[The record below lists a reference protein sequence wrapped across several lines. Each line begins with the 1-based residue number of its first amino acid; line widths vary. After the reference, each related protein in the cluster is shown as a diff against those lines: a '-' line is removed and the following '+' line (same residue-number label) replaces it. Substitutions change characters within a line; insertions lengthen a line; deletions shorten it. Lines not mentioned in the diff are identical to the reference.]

1 MTPRIAILN
10 CRDALMGFMDNSQP
24 GAIHYYDDI
33 LHRYLS
39 GNAYTF
45 TFKILSAQDPNELL
59 QVGNKLAFRHPELG
73 SFYLNI
79 TTVER
84 DRTETEVTAMGLT
97 FELLNEEIAAT
108 KLDTAKTFMGYLDH
122 WGFEREKLKV
132 GLNEVS
138 DKSIKNEWTGNET
151 VLKRLFSLATVFD
164 AELEFVPYLN
174 ENFSLNT
181 LVMNVYRSDH
191 GMGHDKRD
199 ITLRYSDGIE
209 GITKTSDISELITA
223 IRPTGKDGMTLAG
236 YARAK
241 ESDGCYLSNSDIRSP
256 SARDRFPSQVA
267 DKDDNYIVGMWSCD
281 VDSKEMLYGRALAE
295 LRKRSVP
302 KLTYDIDGYIDVA
315 IGDRVTIEDDQFIPK
330 LYVQCRVVEQE
341 VSFTDPTKNKTTF
354 DNFTEVS
361 SQLSSSIISQ
371 MNALIEKYKQYQ
383 CGIAS
388 SSGTSFK
395 NGQGETTLTA
405 IVRDGA
411 ADVTDKFEIRWFKNG
426 TRVGTGKSLTVSSTD
441 FGQTAAYR
449 FEAWK
454 DGQLHGQYELTT
466 VNVVDGA
473 DGISNYLHIR
483 YSDDGGRTFTGNNG
497 KNPGKWIGQYH
508 DPNPV
513 DSPDP
518 ADYTWVKTAGEDGA
532 DGMTQKLVSLTNEYY
547 LSTSDTER
555 TGGSW
560 DTGYPD
566 YEQGKFLWVRI
577 KAVYETPDAIAYS
590 APELD
595 KAWLN
600 AGKAITAAETAT
612 QSAADASQEAQDA
625 VSQVQAAKATADS
638 VAAEI
643 APIKTGVQEAKDAAA
658 EAKKE
663 IADKTQQMLLDIGD
677 TYATKNEV
685 TALEGDLQAQIT
697 ANATEIA
704 SKVSQTEYQQNQQE
718 VDDTLAS
725 LNSDL
730 TAAQGTLSSLQSS
743 QSEAAQKL
751 AQAEQDL
758 KDAQDAVLDLQTSQ
772 TATDTQLKAA
782 QDAVTKAQAAVD
794 KAQSDVDKANT
805 EIGKVKTDIAGIQGD
820 ITDLT
825 SRVTTAETSIT
836 QNAEAIALR
845 ATKTEVSTAV
855 QGAKDYADAQIKV
868 EADKI
873 ASDVS
878 KVSTKVDGLTQQ
890 KVERYYYLSTS
901 ETSCT
906 GGAWS
911 TTKPAEEA
919 GKYIWTKD
927 KITYVGGSSVETAP
941 VRQTGSAGATGKD
954 GTNGKD
960 GTSVTVSSQQ
970 VTYQASSSGTTV
982 PTGAWSATIPSVSAG
997 QYLWTKTVVNYSD
1010 GKSTTAYSVARQ
1022 GSNGTN
1028 GTNGT
1033 SVTVSSQAVTYQK
1046 STSGTTP
1053 PTGTWSSSIPTTSAG
1068 EYLWTRTVV
1077 TYSDGKSVT
1086 SYSVARHGLTGGKG
1100 DKGDKG
1106 NAGQDT
1112 ISIEIAQS
1120 WSADTCTLTATV
1132 FRGPQQLTDTQ
1143 VTALG
1148 TLKWYKESTALGTG
1162 KQLVRTLTGREAIE
1176 CRLES
1181 GSSSILARRCVTVDK
1196 DLEPVI
1202 TEGLGTA
1209 QSERLEMESRLSSQ
1223 IQQSV
1228 ESITQ
1233 TVHEEVYLKGD
1244 VDRMLSSVSTTLQ
1257 QDKESVQILFN
1268 QLSAQL
1274 SADGAATDAQFQ
1286 EISKYIRFIDGNVEI
1301 GNSASPIQLKV
1312 MNDRISFQQA
1322 GTEVAYF
1329 SNKQLYVTDGNFI
1342 QSLRIGRF
1350 AFVPRANGSLDFK
1363 KVG

>member
-10 CRDALMGFMDNSQP
+10 CRDTPLGFLDNSQP
-24 GAIHYYDDI
+24 GAMHYYDDC

-45 TFKILSAQDPNELL
+45 TFKVLSSQDPKELL
-59 QVGNKLAFRHPELG
+59 QVGNKLSFRHPELG

-108 KLDTAKTFMGYLDH
+108 KLDTAKTFMGYLDY

-236 YARAK
+236 YTRAK

-426 TRVGTGKSLTVSSTD
+426 TRVGTGKSLTVSSAD

-473 DGISNYLHIR
+473 DGISNYLHMR
-483 YSDDGGRTFTGNNG
+483 YSDDGGRTFTSNNG

-508 DPNPV
+508 DSSPV

-518 ADYTWVKTAGEDGA
+518 ADYTWAKIAGEDGA

-547 LSTSDTER
+547 LSDSDTER
-555 TGGSW
+555 IGGSW

-566 YEQGKFLWVRI
+566 YVQGKYLWLRI

-612 QSAADASQEAQDA
+612 QSAADASQAAQDA
-625 VSQVQAAKATADS
+625 VSQAQSAKATADA
-638 VAAEI
+638 VQTEL

-658 EAKKE
+658 EAKDE
-663 IADKTQQMLLDIGD
+663 IATKTQQMLLDIGD

-685 TALEGDLQAQIT
+685 TTLEGDLQAQIT

-704 SKVSQTEYQQNQQE
+704 SKVSQTEYQQNQQDI
-718 VDDTLAS
+718 DDTLAS

-751 AQAEQDL
+751 AKAEQDL
-758 KDAQDAVLDLQTSQ
+758 KDAQDAVSDLQASQ

-794 KAQSDVDKANT
+794 KAQGDVDKANT
-805 EIGKVKTDIAGIQGD
+805 EIGKVKNDISDIQGD

-825 SRVTTAETSIT
+825 SRVTTAETNIT
-836 QNAEAIALR
+836 QNATEIALR
-845 ATKTEVSTAV
+845 ATKTEVNTAV
-855 QGAKDYADAQIKV
+855 QGAKDYADSKITIKANEITSNV
-868 EADKI
+868 TAVDN
-873 ASDVS
+873 
-878 KVSTKVDGLTQQ
+878 KVNGLQQQ
-890 KVERYYYLSTS
+890 KVEYYYYLSTS
-901 ETSCT
+901 PDSCT
-906 GGAWS
+906 GGSWS
-911 TTKPAEEA
+911 TTKPAETA
-919 GKYIWTKD
+919 GKYIWQ
-927 KITYVGGSSVETAP
+927 KIKTTYVSGASTESSPA
-941 VRQTGSAGATGKD
+941 RLTGVAGKD
-954 GTNGKD
+954 GTNGID
-960 GTSVTVSSQQ
+960 AMHIS
-970 VTYQASSSGTTV
+970 
-982 PTGAWSATIPSVSAG
+982 I
-997 QYLWTKTVVNYSD
+997 
-1010 GKSTTAYSVARQ
+1010 
-1022 GSNGTN
+1022 
-1028 GTNGT
+1028 
-1033 SVTVSSQAVTYQK
+1033 
-1046 STSGTTP
+1046 TP
-1053 PTGTWSSSIPTTSAG
+1053 TWS
-1068 EYLWTRTVV
+1068 
-1077 TYSDGKSVT
+1077 
-1086 SYSVARHGLTGGKG
+1086 
-1100 DKGDKG
+1100 G
-1106 NAGQDT
+1106 N
-1112 ISIEIAQS
+1112 S
-1120 WSADTCTLTATV
+1120 CTLTAHV
-1132 FRGPQQLTDTQ
+1132 FKGGVELTDTQ
-1143 VTALG
+1143 VIALG
-1148 TLKWYKESTALGTG
+1148 ALKWYSGDTFISNG
-1162 KQLVRTLTGREAIE
+1162 KQLTRTVGTKQVVE

-1181 GSSSILARRCVTVDK
+1181 G
-1196 DLEPVI
+1196 
-1202 TEGLGTA
+1202 G
-1209 QSERLEMESRLSSQ
+1209 
-1223 IQQSV
+1223 
-1228 ESITQ
+1228 
-1233 TVHEEVYLKGD
+1233 
-1244 VDRMLSSVSTTLQ
+1244 
-1257 QDKESVQILFN
+1257 
-1268 QLSAQL
+1268 
-1274 SADGAATDAQFQ
+1274 
-1286 EISKYIRFIDGNVEI
+1286 
-1301 GNSASPIQLKV
+1301 
-1312 MNDRISFQQA
+1312 
-1322 GTEVAYF
+1322 VA
-1329 SNKQLYVTDGNFI
+1329 
-1342 QSLRIGRF
+1342 
-1350 AFVPRANGSLDFK
+1350 
-1363 KVG
+1363 

>member
-10 CRDALMGFMDNSQP
+10 CRDQVLSFMDNSQP
-24 GAIHYYDDI
+24 EAMHYYDDT
-33 LHRYLS
+33 LHRYLA
-39 GNAYTF
+39 GNACTF
-45 TFKILSAQDPNELL
+45 SFKVLSYQDPKEYL
-59 QVGNKLAFRHPELG
+59 QVGNKLSFRHSEEG
-73 SFYLNI
+73 AFYFNI
-79 TTVER
+79 VTVER
-84 DRTETEVTAMGLT
+84 DREETEVTAMGLT

-108 KLDTAKTFMGYLDH
+108 KLDTAKTFTGYLDH
-122 WGFEREKLKV
+122 WGFERERLKI

-164 AELEFVPYLN
+164 AELEFIPFLN
-174 ENFSLNT
+174 DDFSLNK
-181 LVMNVYRSDH
+181 LVMNIYRSDH

-223 IRPTGKDGMTLAG
+223 IRPTGKDGMMLSG
-236 YARAK
+236 YTHAK
-241 ESDGCYLSNSDIRSP
+241 ESDGCYLSNSDIRNP

-281 VDSKEMLYGRALAE
+281 VDSHEMLYGRALAE
-295 LRKRSVP
+295 LRKKSVP
-302 KLTYDIDGYIDVA
+302 KLSYDIDGYIDVS
-315 IGDRVTIEDDQFIPK
+315 IGDRVTIEDTQFTPK

-341 VSFTDPTKNKTTF
+341 ISFTDPTKNKTTF
-354 DNFTEVS
+354 DNFTEVQ

-395 NGQGETTLTA
+395 NGEGETVLQA

-411 ADVTDKFEIRWFKNG
+411 ADKTDDFEIRWFKDG
-426 TRVGTGKSLTVSSTD
+426 VQISTGKTLTVSSKD
-441 FGQTAAYR
+441 FDQTASYR

-454 DGQLHGQYELTT
+454 NGQLHGQYELTT
-466 VNVVDGA
+466 VNVSDGLDGQA
-473 DGISNYLHIR
+473 DYLHIR
-483 YSDDGGRTFTGNNG
+483 WSNDGGVTFTANNG
-497 KNPGKWIGQYH
+497 KDPGDWRGEYH
-508 DPNPV
+508 DKSPM

-518 ADYTWVKTAGEDGA
+518 SDYSWIRVKGEDGA

-547 LSTSDTER
+547 LSTSETER
-555 TGGSW
+555 IGGSW

-566 YEQGKFLWVRI
+566 YVQGKYLWLRI

-612 QSAADASQEAQDA
+612 QSAADASQAAQDA
-625 VSQVQAAKATADS
+625 VSQAQSAKATADA
-638 VAAEI
+638 VQTEL
-643 APIKTGVQEAKDAAA
+643 APIKTGVQEAKTAAE

-663 IADKTQQMLLDIGD
+663 IADKTTQMLLDIAD
-677 TYATKNEV
+677 TYASKSDV
-685 TALEGDLQAQIT
+685 TDLTGDLQAQIT
-697 ANATEIA
+697 ANATELA
-704 SKVSQTEYQQNQQE
+704 TKVSETVYQQNKAEIDGQ
-718 VDDTLAS
+718 LAD
-725 LNSDL
+725 LDSDL
-730 TAAQGTLSSLQSS
+730 TSAQTTLTSLQSS

-758 KDAQDAVLDLQTSQ
+758 KDAQDAVSDLQASQ
-772 TATDTQLKAA
+772 TATDTQLAAA
-782 QDAVTKAQAAVD
+782 QAAVTKAQAAVD
-794 KAQSDVDKANT
+794 KAQGDVDKANT

-845 ATKTEVSTAV
+845 ATKTEVNTAV

-868 EADKI
+868 SADEIK
-873 ASDVS
+873 SSVKTVTD
-878 KVSTKVDGLTQQ
+878 KVDGLTQQ
-890 KVERYYYLSTS
+890 KVERFYYLSTS
-901 ETSCT
+901 ETSCI
-906 GGAWS
+906 GGSWS
-911 TTKPAEEA
+911 ATKPPEAA
-919 GKYIWTKD
+919 GKYVWIKD
-927 KITYVGGSSVETAP
+927 KVTYVGGSSVETSP
-941 VRQTGSAGATGKD
+941 VRMTGSTGPK
-954 GTNGKD
+954 GTD

-970 VTYQASSSGTTV
+970 ITYQASSSGTTV
-982 PTGAWSATIPSVSAG
+982 PTGTWATSIPTVSAG
-997 QYLWTKTVVNYSD
+997 QYLWTKTTVTYSD

-1022 GSNGTN
+1022 GVNGTDGKN

-1046 STSGTTP
+1046 STNGTTP
-1053 PTGTWSSSIPTTSAG
+1053 PSGTWSSSIPTTSAG

-1162 KQLVRTLTGREAIE
+1162 KQLARTVTGREAIE

-1181 GSSSILARRCVTVDK
+1181 GSSILARRCVTVDK

-1202 TEGLGTA
+1202 AEGLGTA
-1209 QSERLEMESRLSSQ
+1209 QAERLEMENRLSSQ

-1257 QDKESVQILFN
+1257 QDKESVRILFN

-1342 QSLRIGRF
+1342 HSLRIGRF

>member
-10 CRDALMGFMDNSQP
+10 CRDTPLGFLDNSQP
-24 GAIHYYDDI
+24 GAMHYYDDC

-45 TFKILSAQDPNELL
+45 TFKTLSSQDPKELL
-59 QVGNKLAFRHPELG
+59 QVGNKLSFRHPELG

-84 DRTETEVTAMGLT
+84 DRDETEVTAMGLT

-108 KLDTAKTFMGYLDH
+108 KLDTAKTFMGYLDY

-138 DKSIKNEWTGNET
+138 DKSIKNEWSGNET
-151 VLKRLFSLATVFD
+151 VLKRLFSLANVFD
-164 AELEFVPYLN
+164 AELEFIPYLN
-174 ENFSLNT
+174 EDFSLNT

-191 GMGHDKRD
+191 GMGCDKRD
-199 ITLRYSDGIE
+199 VTLRYSDGIE

-223 IRPTGKDGMTLAG
+223 IRPTGKDGMMLSG
-236 YARAK
+236 YTRAK

-361 SQLSSSIISQ
+361 AQLSSSIISQ

-426 TRVGTGKSLTVSSTD
+426 TRVGTGKSLTVSSAD

-473 DGISNYLHIR
+473 DGISNYLHMR

-508 DPNPV
+508 DSSPV

-518 ADYTWVKTAGEDGA
+518 ADYTWAKIAGEDGA

-547 LSTSDTER
+547 LSTSDTAQ

-560 DTGYPD
+560 GTTYPD
-566 YEQGKFLWVRI
+566 YADDKYLWVRV
-577 KAVYETPDAIAYS
+577 KAVYKDPNGTAYTT
-590 APELD
+590 PELD

-600 AGKAITAAETAT
+600 AGKAIQKAKTAADSATAA
-612 QSAADASQEAQDA
+612 SNAAADAVAQA
-625 VSQVQAAKATADS
+625 NAAKVTADS

-658 EAKKE
+658 DAKKE
-663 IADKTQQMLLDIGD
+663 IANKTTQMLLDIAD
-677 TYATKNEV
+677 TYASKSDV
-685 TALEGDLQAQIT
+685 TDLTGDLQAQIT

-704 SKVSQTEYQQNQQE
+704 SKVSATEYQQNKADI
-718 VDDTLAS
+718 DDALAD

-758 KDAQDAVLDLQTSQ
+758 KDAQDAVLDLQNSQ
-772 TATDTQLKAA
+772 TATDSQLKAA
-782 QDAVTKAQAAVD
+782 QAAVDKAQAAVD

-845 ATKTEVSTAV
+845 ATKTEVNTAV

-868 EADKI
+868 SANEIKSSVEAV
-873 ASDVS
+873 SDQ
-878 KVSTKVDGLTQQ
+878 VDGLQQQ
-890 KVERYYYLSTS
+890 KVEYFYYLSTS
-901 ETSCT
+901 PDSCT
-906 GGAWS
+906 GGSWS
-911 TTKPAEEA
+911 TTKPAETA
-919 GKYIWTKD
+919 GKYIWFKQRT
-927 KITYVGGSSVETAP
+927 TYVSGAQVESSP
-941 VRQTGSAGATGKD
+941 
-954 GTNGKD
+954 
-960 GTSVTVSSQQ
+960 
-970 VTYQASSSGTTV
+970 
-982 PTGAWSATIPSVSAG
+982 
-997 QYLWTKTVVNYSD
+997 
-1010 GKSTTAYSVARQ
+1010 AR
-1022 GSNGTN
+1022 
-1028 GTNGT
+1028 
-1033 SVTVSSQAVTYQK
+1033 
-1046 STSGTTP
+1046 
-1053 PTGTWSSSIPTTSAG
+1053 
-1068 EYLWTRTVV
+1068 
-1077 TYSDGKSVT
+1077 
-1086 SYSVARHGLTGGKG
+1086 LTGRDGADG
-1100 DKGDKG
+1100 HNG
-1106 NAGQDT
+1106 ADT
-1112 ISIEIAQS
+1112 LSISIAQQ
-1120 WSADTCTLTATV
+1120 WSGEQCTLTAHV
-1132 FRGPQQLTDTQ
+1132 FRGPQELTDVQ
-1143 VTALG
+1143 VIALG
-1148 TLKWYKESTALGTG
+1148 ALKWYKDGTFISNG
-1162 KQLVRTLTGREAIE
+1162 KTLTRTLTGRETIE

-1181 GSSSILARRCVTVDK
+1181 GGGWPNA
-1196 DLEPVI
+1196 
-1202 TEGLGTA
+1202 
-1209 QSERLEMESRLSSQ
+1209 
-1223 IQQSV
+1223 
-1228 ESITQ
+1228 
-1233 TVHEEVYLKGD
+1233 
-1244 VDRMLSSVSTTLQ
+1244 
-1257 QDKESVQILFN
+1257 
-1268 QLSAQL
+1268 
-1274 SADGAATDAQFQ
+1274 
-1286 EISKYIRFIDGNVEI
+1286 
-1301 GNSASPIQLKV
+1301 
-1312 MNDRISFQQA
+1312 
-1322 GTEVAYF
+1322 
-1329 SNKQLYVTDGNFI
+1329 
-1342 QSLRIGRF
+1342 
-1350 AFVPRANGSLDFK
+1350 
-1363 KVG
+1363 

>member
-10 CRDALMGFMDNSQP
+10 CRDTPLGFLDNSQP
-24 GAIHYYDDI
+24 GAMHYYDDC

-45 TFKILSAQDPNELL
+45 TFKVLSSQDPKELL
-59 QVGNKLAFRHPELG
+59 QVGNKLSFRHPELG

-84 DRTETEVTAMGLT
+84 DRDETEVTAMGLT

-108 KLDTAKTFMGYLDH
+108 KLDTAKSFMGYLDH

-164 AELEFVPYLN
+164 AELEFIPYLN
-174 ENFSLNT
+174 EDFSLNT

-191 GMGHDKRD
+191 GMGCDKRD
-199 ITLRYSDGIE
+199 VTLRYSDGIE

-223 IRPTGKDGMTLAG
+223 IRPTGKDGMMLSG
-236 YARAK
+236 YTRAK

-395 NGQGETTLTA
+395 NGEGETTLTA

-411 ADVTDKFEIRWFKNG
+411 ADKTDDFEIRWFKNG
-426 TRVGTGKSLTVSSTD
+426 TQVGTGKSLTVSSTD

-473 DGISNYLHIR
+473 DGISDYLHIR
-483 YSDDGGRTFTGNNG
+483 HSDDGGRTFTGNNG
-497 KNPGKWIGQYH
+497 KNPGKWMGQYH
-508 DPNPV
+508 DSSPV

-518 ADYTWVKTAGEDGA
+518 ADYTWAKIAGEDGA

-560 DTGYPD
+560 GTTYPD
-566 YEQGKFLWVRI
+566 YEDGKFLWVRI
-577 KAVYETPDAIAYS
+577 KAVYKDPNGTAYTT
-590 APELD
+590 PELE

-600 AGKAITAAETAT
+600 AGKAIQKAQTAADSA
-612 QSAADASQEAQDA
+612 SAASSAAAAA
-625 VSQVQAAKATADS
+625 VSQAQAAKATADS

-643 APIKTGVQEAKDAAA
+643 APIKTGVQEAKNAAA
-658 EAKKE
+658 DAKKE
-663 IADKTQQMLLDIGD
+663 IADKTTQMLLDIAD
-677 TYATKNEV
+677 TYASKSDVSDLT
-685 TALEGDLQAQIT
+685 GDLQAQIT
-697 ANATEIA
+697 ANATELA
-704 SKVSQTEYQQNQQE
+704 TKVSETVYQQNKAE
-718 VDDTLAS
+718 IDGLLAD
-725 LNSDL
+725 LDSDL
-730 TAAQGTLSSLQSS
+730 TSAQTTLTSLQSS

-751 AQAEQDL
+751 AKAEADL
-758 KDAQDAVLDLQTSQ
+758 KAAQDAVADLEADAATTS
-772 TATDTQLKAA
+772 TQLKAA
-782 QDAVTKAQAAVD
+782 QDAVAKAQTAVD
-794 KAQSDVDKANT
+794 KAQADVDAANT
-805 EIGKVKTDIAGIQGD
+805 EIGKVKNDISDIQGD
-820 ITDLT
+820 ITNLT
-825 SRVTTAETSIT
+825 SRVTSAETSIT
-836 QNAEAIALR
+836 QNAQAIALR

-906 GGAWS
+906 GGTWS

-941 VRQTGSAGATGKD
+941 VRQTGSTGGA
-954 GTNGKD
+954 GKD

-970 VTYQASSSGTTV
+970 IIYQASSSGTTV

-1046 STSGTTP
+1046 STNGTTP

-1274 SADGAATDAQFQ
+1274 SADGAATDVQFQ

-1342 QSLRIGRF
+1342 NSLRVGKF
-1350 AFVPRANGSLDFK
+1350 AFVPRANGSIDFK

>member
-1 MTPRIAILN
+1 MSTPRIAVLN
-10 CRDALMGFMDNSQP
+10 ARDDVLGFLDNDRP
-24 GAIHYYDDI
+24 GAIHYFDEI
-33 LHRYLS
+33 LHLYLAGS
-39 GNAYTF
+39 AYTF
-45 TFKILSAQDPNELL
+45 DGKVLTSEDSQIIE
-59 QVGNKLAFRHPELG
+59 VGNKLSFRHQNKDY
-73 SFYLNI
+73 YLNI
-79 TTVER
+79 VK
-84 DRTETEVTAMGLT
+84 TEKDEVHTSFECFGLT
-97 FELLNEEIAAT
+97 FEFLNEEVDKYEAPE
-108 KLDTAKTFMGYLDH
+108 AKTLAAYIQQ
-122 WGFEREKLKV
+122 WGAETMDLRIIHNEVADRALKLKWD
-132 GLNEVS
+132 GR
-138 DKSIKNEWTGNET
+138 ET
-151 VLKRLFSLATVFD
+151 ILKRLFSLANSFDVELDFQTV
-164 AELEFVPYLN
+164 LN
-174 ENFSLNT
+174 RDFSLSH
-181 LVMNVYRSDH
+181 MNLYIVKQTGKDRT
-191 GMGHDKRD
+191 GE
-199 ITLRYSDGIE
+199 ILRYGKEIE
-209 GITKTSDISELITA
+209 GIKKTSDVSDLYTA
-223 IRPTGKDGMTLAG
+223 IRPRGKDGLTLAG
-236 YARAK
+236 YSHAK
-241 ESDGCYLSNSDIRSP
+241 ESDGIWLRGEDILNP
-256 SARDRFPSQVA
+256 SAKDRFPAVNP
-267 DKDDNYIVGMWSCD
+267 DKAEGYIVRYWDCD
-281 VDSKEMLYGRALAE
+281 VDSQEMLYGRALAE
-295 LRKRSVP
+295 LRKNSVP
-302 KLTYDIDGYIDVA
+302 KLEYEVDGFVDGA
-315 IGDRVTIEDDQFIPK
+315 IGDRFTIEDDAYQPT
-330 LYVQCRVVEQE
+330 LYVQARVVEQE
-341 VSFTDPTKNKTTF
+341 ICFTDPSRSKTTF
-354 DNFTEVS
+354 DNFTEVK
-361 SQLSSSIISQ
+361 SQLSSTIQ
-371 MNALIEKYKQYQ
+371 AQVEKLVEKYKTFQA
-383 CGIAS
+383 GIS
-388 SSGTSFK
+388 STAGTTFV
-395 NGQGETTLTA
+395 NGVGTTTLTA
-405 IVRDGA
+405 YVRDGVT
-411 ADVTDKFEIRWFKNG
+411 DVTDKFTIRWYKAG
-426 TRVGTGKSLTVSSTD
+426 TQCGAGKTLTVSSTD
-441 FGQTAAYR
+441 FADTAVYGFKA
-449 FEAWK
+449 FDSTGAIKAE
-454 DGQLHGQYELTT
+454 YELTFA
-466 VNVVDGA
+466 NVA
-473 DGISNYLHIR
+473 DGVSDYLHIK
-483 YSDDGGRTFTGNNG
+483 YSNDGGQTFSTPDGD
-497 KNPGKWIGQYH
+497 WIGQYH
-508 DPNPV
+508 DSNPV

-518 ADYTWVKTAGEDGA
+518 ARYTWAKIKGNDGA
-532 DGMTQKLVSLTNEYY
+532 NGQTQKLVSLTNEYY
-547 LSTSDTER
+547 LSTSDTAQ

-560 DTGYPD
+560 GTDYPD
-566 YEQGKFLWVRI
+566 YVDGKFLWVRI
-577 KAVYETPDAIAYS
+577 KAVYKDPNGTAYTT
-590 APELD
+590 PELE

-600 AGKAITAAETAT
+600 AGKAIQKAQTAADSA
-612 QSAADASQEAQDA
+612 SAASSAAAAA
-625 VSQVQAAKATADS
+625 VSQAQAAKATADS

-658 EAKKE
+658 DAKKE

-805 EIGKVKTDIAGIQGD
+805 EIGKVKNDISDIQGD
-820 ITDLT
+820 ITNLT
-825 SRVTTAETSIT
+825 SRVTSAETSIT
-836 QNAEAIALR
+836 QNAQAITLR

-1312 MNDRISFQQA
+1312 MNDRISFRQA

-1342 QSLRIGRF
+1342 NSLRVGKF
-1350 AFVPRANGSLDFK
+1350 AFVPRANGSIDFK

>member
-1 MTPRIAILN
+1 
-10 CRDALMGFMDNSQP
+10 
-24 GAIHYYDDI
+24 
-33 LHRYLS
+33 
-39 GNAYTF
+39 AYT
-45 TFKILSAQDPNELL
+45 
-59 QVGNKLAFRHPELG
+59 
-73 SFYLNI
+73 
-79 TTVER
+79 
-84 DRTETEVTAMGLT
+84 
-97 FELLNEEIAAT
+97 
-108 KLDTAKTFMGYLDH
+108 
-122 WGFEREKLKV
+122 
-132 GLNEVS
+132 
-138 DKSIKNEWTGNET
+138 
-151 VLKRLFSLATVFD
+151 
-164 AELEFVPYLN
+164 
-174 ENFSLNT
+174 
-181 LVMNVYRSDH
+181 
-191 GMGHDKRD
+191 
-199 ITLRYSDGIE
+199 
-209 GITKTSDISELITA
+209 
-223 IRPTGKDGMTLAG
+223 
-236 YARAK
+236 
-241 ESDGCYLSNSDIRSP
+241 
-256 SARDRFPSQVA
+256 
-267 DKDDNYIVGMWSCD
+267 
-281 VDSKEMLYGRALAE
+281 
-295 LRKRSVP
+295 
-302 KLTYDIDGYIDVA
+302 
-315 IGDRVTIEDDQFIPK
+315 
-330 LYVQCRVVEQE
+330 
-341 VSFTDPTKNKTTF
+341 
-354 DNFTEVS
+354 
-361 SQLSSSIISQ
+361 
-371 MNALIEKYKQYQ
+371 
-383 CGIAS
+383 
-388 SSGTSFK
+388 
-395 NGQGETTLTA
+395 
-405 IVRDGA
+405 
-411 ADVTDKFEIRWFKNG
+411 
-426 TRVGTGKSLTVSSTD
+426 
-441 FGQTAAYR
+441 
-449 FEAWK
+449 
-454 DGQLHGQYELTT
+454 
-466 VNVVDGA
+466 
-473 DGISNYLHIR
+473 
-483 YSDDGGRTFTGNNG
+483 
-497 KNPGKWIGQYH
+497 
-508 DPNPV
+508 
-513 DSPDP
+513 
-518 ADYTWVKTAGEDGA
+518 
-532 DGMTQKLVSLTNEYY
+532 
-547 LSTSDTER
+547 
-555 TGGSW
+555 
-560 DTGYPD
+560 
-566 YEQGKFLWVRI
+566 
-577 KAVYETPDAIAYS
+577 

-600 AGKAITAAETAT
+600 AGKAIQKAQTAADSA
-612 QSAADASQEAQDA
+612 SAASSAAAAA
-625 VSQVQAAKATADS
+625 VSQAQAAKATADS

-658 EAKKE
+658 DAKKE

-685 TALEGDLQAQIT
+685 TTLEGDLQAQIT

-704 SKVSQTEYQQNQQE
+704 SKVSQTEYQQNQQDI
-718 VDDTLAS
+718 DDTLAS

-751 AQAEQDL
+751 AKAEQDL

-772 TATDTQLKAA
+772 TATDSQLKAA
-782 QDAVTKAQAAVD
+782 QAAVDKAQAAVD

-836 QNAEAIALR
+836 QNANAIALR
-845 ATKTEVSTAV
+845 ATKTEVNTAV

-906 GGAWS
+906 GGTWS
-911 TTKPAEEA
+911 TTKPAEAA
-919 GKYIWTKD
+919 GKYVWTKD

-941 VRQTGSAGATGKD
+941 VRQTGSTGGA
-954 GTNGKD
+954 GKD

-970 VTYQASSSGTTV
+970 IIYQASSSGTTV

-1077 TYSDGKSVT
+1077 NYSDGKSTT
-1086 SYSVARHGLTGGKG
+1086 SYSVARHGLTGA
-1100 DKGDKG
+1100 
-1106 NAGQDT
+1106 AGQDT

-1120 WSADTCTLTATV
+1120 WSGDTCTLTATV
-1132 FRGPQQLTDTQ
+1132 FRGAQQLTDTQ

-1148 TLKWYKESTALGTG
+1148 ALKWYKESTALGTG

-1244 VDRMLSSVSTTLQ
+1244 VDRLLSSVSTTMQ

-1274 SADGAATDAQFQ
+1274 SADGAATDAQFE
-1286 EISKYIRFIDGNVEI
+1286 EISKYIRFVDGNVEI

-1329 SNKQLYVTDGNFI
+1329 SNKQLYVTDGNFLH
-1342 QSLRIGRF
+1342 SLRFGVF
-1350 AFVPRANGSLDFK
+1350 AFVPRANNSVDLK

>member
-223 IRPTGKDGMTLAG
+223 IRPTGKDGLTLAG
-236 YARAK
+236 YTRAK

-426 TRVGTGKSLTVSSTD
+426 TRVGTGKSLTVSSAD

-466 VNVVDGA
+466 INISDGA
-473 DGISNYLHIR
+473 NGVSDYLHIR
-483 YSDDGGRTFTGNNG
+483 WSNDGGVTFTGNDG
-497 KNPGKWIGQYH
+497 KYPGDWMGQYH
-508 DPNPV
+508 DSSPV

-518 ADYTWVKTAGEDGA
+518 SDYTWVLVKGNDGA
-532 DGMTQKLVSLTNEYY
+532 NGQTQKLVNLTTEYY
-547 LSTSDTER
+547 LSTSDTEHI
-555 TGGSW
+555 GGSW
-560 DTGYPD
+560 GTTYPD
-566 YEQGKFLWVRI
+566 YADGKYLWVRI
-577 KAVYETPDAIAYS
+577 KAVYETPPATAYTT
-590 APELD
+590 PELD

-600 AGKAITAAETAT
+600 AGKAIQKAQTAADSA
-612 QSAADASQEAQDA
+612 SAASSAAAAA
-625 VSQVQAAKATADS
+625 VSQANAAKAKADD

-643 APIKTGVQEAKDAAA
+643 APIKTGVQEAKDAAE
-658 EAKKE
+658 EAKTE
-663 IADKTQQMLLDIGD
+663 IATKTQQMLLDIGD

-685 TALEGDLQAQIT
+685 TTLEGDLQAQIT

-704 SKVSQTEYQQNQQE
+704 SKVSQTEYQQNQQDI
-718 VDDTLAS
+718 DDTLAS

-758 KDAQDAVLDLQTSQ
+758 KDAQDAVSDLQASQ
-772 TATDTQLKAA
+772 TATDTQLAAA
-782 QDAVTKAQAAVD
+782 QAAVTKAQAAVD
-794 KAQSDVDKANT
+794 KAQGDVDKANT

-820 ITDLT
+820 ISDLT
-825 SRVTTAETSIT
+825 SRVTTAETNIT
-836 QNAEAIALR
+836 QNASAIALR
-845 ATKTEVSTAV
+845 ATKTEVNTAV

-868 EADKI
+868 SANEIKSSVEAV
-873 ASDVS
+873 SDQ
-878 KVSTKVDGLTQQ
+878 VDGLQQQ
-890 KVERYYYLSTS
+890 KVEYYYYLSTS
-901 ETSCT
+901 ADSCT
-906 GGAWS
+906 GGSWS
-911 TTKPAEEA
+911 TTKPAETA
-919 GKYIWTKD
+919 GKYIWQ
-927 KITYVGGSSVETAP
+927 KIKTTYVSGASTESAP
-941 VRQTGSAGATGKD
+941 ARLTGVAGKDGADGKD
-954 GTNGKD
+954 GTNATVT
-960 GTSVTVSSQQ
+960 GTAS
-970 VTYQASSSGTTV
+970 TYQVSSSGTTV
-982 PTGAWSATIPSVSAG
+982 PTGTWSSSIPATNPG
-997 QYLWTKTVVNYSD
+997 QYLWTKNVTTYSN
-1010 GKSTTAYSVARQ
+1010 GATSTSYSVSR
-1022 GSNGTN
+1022 NGTN
-1028 GTNGT
+1028 GATGPKGET
-1033 SVTVSSQAVTYQK
+1033 GATGQTGAPGADALHISI
-1046 STSGTTP
+1046 TP
-1053 PTGTWSSSIPTTSAG
+1053 TWS
-1068 EYLWTRTVV
+1068 
-1077 TYSDGKSVT
+1077 
-1086 SYSVARHGLTGGKG
+1086 
-1100 DKGDKG
+1100 G
-1106 NAGQDT
+1106 NSCA
-1112 ISIEIAQS
+1112 
-1120 WSADTCTLTATV
+1120 LTAHV
-1132 FRGPQQLTDTQ
+1132 FKGGVELTDTQ
-1143 VTALG
+1143 VIALG
-1148 TLKWYKESTALGTG
+1148 ALKWYSGDTFVANG
-1162 KQLVRTLTGREAIE
+1162 KQLTRTVTSRETLE

-1181 GSSSILARRCVTVDK
+1181 GGWPNA
-1196 DLEPVI
+1196 
-1202 TEGLGTA
+1202 
-1209 QSERLEMESRLSSQ
+1209 
-1223 IQQSV
+1223 
-1228 ESITQ
+1228 
-1233 TVHEEVYLKGD
+1233 
-1244 VDRMLSSVSTTLQ
+1244 
-1257 QDKESVQILFN
+1257 
-1268 QLSAQL
+1268 
-1274 SADGAATDAQFQ
+1274 
-1286 EISKYIRFIDGNVEI
+1286 
-1301 GNSASPIQLKV
+1301 
-1312 MNDRISFQQA
+1312 
-1322 GTEVAYF
+1322 
-1329 SNKQLYVTDGNFI
+1329 
-1342 QSLRIGRF
+1342 
-1350 AFVPRANGSLDFK
+1350 
-1363 KVG
+1363 